1 MCMHHIIE
9 KSSVLETLSKGV
21 THEVHRSQ
29 KVFFA
34 PITPASPY
42 WCLLLIGNWRLCWDD
57 VRRFGCSFRS
67 LCRKRPIHL
76 PPTKLARLLNNIY
89 IAKEYKLSKRLPK
102 SAPSS
107 KSHGVSLFSRA
118 RSGVQC
124 VFVFCEYASTQCRC
138 SPARKPSSKY
148 LATQSP
154 AHIKVNTFVNTCIA
168 TGLQTYGRNAPVM
181 PA

>member
-107 KSHGVSLFSRA
+107 ITSTSLCSNTEWADAVLILKRYSHGCSQSKMATKISRCFTFFHGRTQGCNVFLFS
-118 RSGVQC
+118 V
-124 VFVFCEYASTQCRC
+124 ST
-138 SPARKPSSKY
+138 P
-148 LATQSP
+148 
-154 AHIKVNTFVNTCIA
+154 V
-168 TGLQTYGRNAPVM
+168 RNAVAHR
-181 PA
+181 PANHHRNI